1 MSRPLSITSLGSTL
15 VSNQHKKP
23 ILAFVVLAVIAAALV
38 GNQVHARADGS
49 RFVASGPIAAHTQVQ
64 DGVLALPGAGD
75 RDNPADRSEDRSAA
89 PADPRTDKPRGP
101 SLATV
106 LTEPVDVTV
115 ERPFRKAGARGDST
129 RSNRMKSDRPRPGHA
144 GQPGVGAAGE
154 PRPDRHP
161 GKHAGHLVG
170 KHVAPGWS
178 GAEPPGHRSDRP
190 GHGERLGRAL
200 GHSPGHAPG
209 HARGHGHPR
218 SNPAPA
224 GHPVR

>member
-1 MSRPLSITSLGSTL
+1 M
-15 VSNQHKKP
+15 SNQHKKP

-115 ERPFRKAGARGDST
+115 ERPFRKAGSRGDST
-129 RSNRMKSDRPRPGHA
+129 R
-144 GQPGVGAAGE
+144 
-154 PRPDRHP
+154 
-161 GKHAGHLVG
+161 
-170 KHVAPGWS
+170 
-178 GAEPPGHRSDRP
+178 
-190 GHGERLGRAL
+190 
-200 GHSPGHAPG
+200 
-209 HARGHGHPR
+209 
-218 SNPAPA
+218 
-224 GHPVR
+224 